1 MEERPILKNEYLVYE
16 GSDLL
21 HENFDLYFAEFTL
34 WREVHFFPFILYIG
48 EAHWMAQTII
58 YYSSF

>member
-1 MEERPILKNEYLVYE
+1 MEERPIPKNEYLVYE
-16 GSDLL
+16 ESDLL

-48 EAHWMAQTII
+48 EAH
-58 YYSSF
+58 